1 MLLFPTR
8 VRKTRFSYCRLPAIN
23 SILYSHGKSILQ
35 LLHNFSGK
43 WNKGFTVPA
52 GYKNSIIPRW
62 TPLYHDELYYTTV
75 WKLEWH
81 SFFALLVG
89 KLTFAPREICVS
101 FFYCPCWGRS
111 LRGMKMKMKTR
122 ILCSFFQF
130 SFIGPYRKWKLEP
143 KPSCGEQ
150 SSSRVEFSSPYKSHH
165 IEFSFSVFRIIK

>member
-1 MLLFPTR
+1 MRAGQGCDPAGFRAFSWLSMFWFLRDHFFPTR

-23 SILYSHGKSILQ
+23 SILYSHGKRVLQ

-89 KLTFAPREICVS
+89 KSNIRTSEICVR
-101 FFYCPCWGRS
+101 FFYFPCEVLYRTSGS
-111 LRGMKMKMKTR
+111 AFGTIKEVPVK
-122 ILCSFFQF
+122 
-130 SFIGPYRKWKLEP
+130 IGNV
-143 KPSCGEQ
+143 
-150 SSSRVEFSSPYKSHH
+150 SRNSNE
-165 IEFSFSVFRIIK
+165 IK